1 MHQMNVMLENFLI
14 EVKNLSKLVW
24 IWTEGGKMSELTG
37 GLVWLKLCVF
47 IAVCNIC
54 LVGEKRMNWHGLK

>member
-37 GLVWLKLCVF
+37 GLVW
-47 IAVCNIC
+47 
-54 LVGEKRMNWHGLK
+54 